1 MGNIFFINKK
11 KAVHQIRKLILN
23 CLVRSLQLMQTSF
36 FFCFSCRLKTLKN
49 CKIQNSEFVVRFGEQ
64 LIFCMYKI
72 QGARFDTYA
81 TCRCSWDTR
90 MAYWRFWFLTGEPV
104 ADERT
109 LFRSSPVF
117 RSPPV
122 YHYGRNFQ
130 ILSENYAAF
139 FYPLL
144 LKRDSIWQ

>member
-1 MGNIFFINKK
+1 MQHPVVHGTHVWPIEGSGFSLVN
-11 KAVHQIRKLILN
+11 AVADKRTFVCFV
-23 CLVRSLQLMQTSF
+23 CLFDLVNSLDSTHMQHAVVLGTHVWPIEGSG
-36 FFCFSCRLKTLKN
+36 FSLV
-49 CKIQNSEFVVRFGEQ
+49 S
-64 LIFCMYKI
+64 
-72 QGARFDTYA
+72 
-81 TCRCSWDTR
+81 
-90 MAYWRFWFLTGEPV
+90 PV

-144 LKRDSIWQ
+144 LKRDSI